1 MRTLTVVGI
10 GLLSWLLVAG
20 CGRGDTGNTTIGS
33 EDSGSSGGS
42 GAGGTAGADSGDDS
56 DADCGEESGTDSGEE
71 AAAGSGGQAPTG
83 PWVCPEP
90 NIEYN
95 PNTFQRYSCGYGRCF
110 PGTGC
115 KKRCDSDDDCVTPEE
130 VGEDP
135 DRVEVYCYLPM
146 LICMVKDNDPYWTG
160 D

>member
-10 GLLSWLLVAG
+10 GLLSWFLVAG
-20 CGRGDTGNTTIGS
+20 CGRGDTGSTTVER

-42 GAGGTAGADSGDDS
+42 GGGGTADADSGDDG
-56 DADCGEESGTDSGEE
+56 DADPGEESGSDSGEE
-71 AAAGSGGQAPTG
+71 AAAGSGGQSPTG

-95 PNTFQRYSCGYGRCF
+95 PNTFQRYSCGYARCF

-115 KKRCDSDDDCVTPEE
+115 KKRCESDDDCVTPEE

-135 DRVEVYCYLPM
+135 DRVEVYCFESAQY
-146 LICMVKDNDPYWTG
+146 CEVKDHDRYGSG